1 MIRARIQ
8 GYIGSYSRI
17 LNIINIIAKLSKPII
32 IPENQQNRANSMK
45 ITLSEKVNAVKPSP
59 TLAVSNRA
67 AELKASG
74 KDIIDLGLGEP
85 DFDTPEHIKEAA
97 IKAIEDGFTKYT
109 AVDGIPSLKK
119 AIIMKFAKE
128 NNLQYQSNQ
137 ILVSNGAKHS
147 LYNIYQA
154 VLNKGDEVIIPAP
167 YWVSYPDMAILADAI
182 PVVIN
187 TNIEANFKITPEQL
201 QSAITPKT
209 RLLILNSPSN
219 PTGVAYTSSE
229 LAALAEVLL
238 KHPNVLII
246 TDDIYEHIL
255 WRDESFSNIVNVC
268 EELYERTIVVNGVS
282 KAYAMTGWRIG
293 YAAGAAAIINAMK
306 KIQSQSTSNPCSI
319 AQVAAQAALEGDTR
333 ELIKMVSAF
342 KERHDFVVK
351 SLNDLDGFECLPAD
365 GTFYAFPNVNKAM
378 DQLGMTT
385 DIELADYILNEAE
398 VAVVP
403 GSAFGAPGYLRF
415 SYATNLD
422 TLHKAMSRLE
432 QAMKSKVN
440 T

>member
-1 MIRARIQ
+1 
-8 GYIGSYSRI
+8 
-17 LNIINIIAKLSKPII
+17 
-32 IPENQQNRANSMK
+32 MK
-45 ITLSEKVNAVKPSP
+45 IILSQKVEAVKPSP

-67 AELKASG
+67 SELKASG

-97 IKAIEDGFTKYT
+97 IKAIHDGFTKYT

-119 AIIMKFAKE
+119 AIVMKFAKE
-128 NNLQYQSNQ
+128 NNLQYQANQ
-137 ILVSNGAKHS
+137 ILVSNGAKQS
-147 LYNIYQA
+147 LYNLFQA
-154 VLNKGDEVIIPAP
+154 VLNPGDEVIIPAP
-167 YWVSYPDMAILADAI
+167 YWVSYPDMAILADAT

-187 TNIEANFKITPEQL
+187 TDILDSFKITPEQL
-201 QSAITPKT
+201 ETAITPKT
-209 RLLILNSPSN
+209 RLLVLNSPSN
-219 PTGVAYTSSE
+219 PTGVAYSSAE
-229 LAALAEVLL
+229 LLALGEVLL
-238 KHPNVLII
+238 KHPHVLIV

-255 WRDESFSNIVNVC
+255 WRDESFCNIVNVC
-268 EELYERTIVVNGVS
+268 AELYDRTIVVNGVS

-293 YAAGAAAIINAMK
+293 YAAGPAVIINAMK
-306 KIQSQSTSNPCSI
+306 KVQSQSTSNPCSI

-351 SLNDLDGFECLPAD
+351 SLNSFEGFDCLPAD
-365 GTFYAFPNVNKAM
+365 GTFYAFPNVKKAM
-378 DQLGMTT
+378 EQLGMST
-385 DIELADYILNEAE
+385 DIELADYLLNEAQ

-403 GSAFGAPGYLRF
+403 GSAFGAPGYLRL

-422 TLHKAMSRLE
+422 TLHKAMARIE
-432 QAMKSKVN
+432 QALKAKVH